1 MENETNVIIDEQP
14 FDEEVSISEETQEL
28 ADAVEKSL
36 MDEQHAEGVVINAV
50 EYPEKEEEKSIED
63 ILSDVAENSELP
75 IEKERDFTAEDLK
88 RTLSGGNYGMVVEG
102 YEDQNDNNDGIN
114 PKFKISDEAVVKLIS
129 VMNRVKNKEQFNI
142 FASLPDEV
150 KKMINDNLAKNGL
163 GGFSV
168 QANTARNYMAKSLID
183 EFIANTSMDRAM
195 NDFNVEMEKLSTEA
209 GKDMSKLIKEYDTD
223 RLKYIDS
230 ILEKIP
236 EDDPKRQIVIDTL
249 DAMHDSYKLTK
260 LSEAV
265 KTMKKFKS
273 IEIEK
278 PQQRLF
284 NKFEDKYRDSQ
295 YHIYSMSMIW
305 NILNKYNSRDPKE
318 NLLFLLAFCKYC
330 DKFDASIPAEHA
342 FMYYTEYNI
351 ILMDIYKDKEF
362 EDFAVPFLATI
373 NTIIDE
379 LVAHQNV
386 NNQK

>member
-63 ILSDVAENSELP
+63 ILSNVAENSELP

-88 RTLSGGNYGMVVEG
+88 RTLSGGNYGMAVEG

-209 GKDMSKLIKEYDTD
+209 GKDMSKLIKEYDAD

-278 PQQRLF
+278 PQQRFF

-305 NILNKYNSRDPKE
+305 NILNKYNSRDSKE